1 MSTTNSAMRS
11 INTIMMWLF
20 CLTVLMLIMPWEQ
33 VSTEFASKI
42 DANRIYLY
50 FALIIEVSNILA
62 QGCLT
67 LVQAYSKKS
76 YNKRLEELV
85 QTTVNHFDFAEKAL
99 LREFVLQR
107 KSVLNLPVTEPTVR
121 NLIDGGVLKIVHITD
136 AENKIAQ
143 VIISK
148 VARPYI
154 TYKAIG
160 LPPGPLCSPGIDA
173 IKAAL
178 YPAEKDGY
186 FYFVTDSQGNFYYH
200 KTMAEQNATIE
211 KLQQG
216 GNWIYEYFD

>member
-136 AENKIAQ
+136 AENKIALLK
-143 VIISK
+143 S
-148 VARPYI
+148 
-154 TYKAIG
+154 
-160 LPPGPLCSPGIDA
+160 S
-173 IKAAL
+173 AA
-178 YPAEKDGY
+178 
-186 FYFVTDSQGNFYYH
+186 SR
-200 KTMAEQNATIE
+200 
-211 KLQQG
+211 
-216 GNWIYEYFD
+216 